1 VPALLVLEVRELVV
15 RVPVLLVLAAA
26 VMAGDIFIHPVKTRL
41 TRRVWVRKR
50 KKRARRRCRVGADL
64 YGMGAPVIGAID
76 QETANASC
84 AHLCEGDLLLACGL
98 GHAPLKRGL
107 VVRASGRLMRFVTLE
122 RTLSLL

>member
-1 VPALLVLEVRELVV
+1 VPALLVLVLEVRELVV

-26 VMAGDIFIHPVKTRL
+26 VMAEDIFIHPVKTRL

-76 QETANASC
+76 QETANASG
-84 AHLCEGDLLLACGL
+84 AHLGEGDFLRAV
-98 GHAPLKRGL
+98 GHAPLKRGPDW
-107 VVRASGRLMRFVTLE
+107 
-122 RTLSLL
+122 